1 MNIIGHLNL
10 DTTQEAGSVI
20 VQNLT
25 TSEII
30 SISHTD
36 PEGNFEIDNLPDA
49 DLKFYGISGKVLD
62 ESEASEA
69 LEDNNR
75 INYLAL
81 LPAGSDPE
89 LGVYIN
95 AASSLTAIHQE
106 WNPEGTFEDSDAW
119 TRRFLYGDFIGRMLS
134 GYTTSFIAINAPASV
149 FDAD

>member
-69 LEDNNR
+69 LADAHR

-81 LPAGSDPE
+81 LPAGS
-89 LGVYIN
+89 GYI
-95 AASSLTAIHQE
+95 
-106 WNPEGTFEDSDAW
+106 
-119 TRRFLYGDFIGRMLS
+119 
-134 GYTTSFIAINAPASV
+134 
-149 FDAD
+149 